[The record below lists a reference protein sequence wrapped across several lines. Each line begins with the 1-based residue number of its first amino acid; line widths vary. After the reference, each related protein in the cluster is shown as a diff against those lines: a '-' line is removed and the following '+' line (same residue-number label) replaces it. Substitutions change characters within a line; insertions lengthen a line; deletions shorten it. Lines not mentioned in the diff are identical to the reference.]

1 MNGNCL
7 AGDSCQFSHDPALL
21 INHLNVNDNT
31 ASQQNFQLQ
40 DQYDQFPALSTQ
52 AARGTTQQLS
62 ATANNFLPAAGTL
75 AVHRPRSGPGG
86 LGPGSRPQSRPNSR
100 HQNRPE
106 TPSSLAMDDPD
117 AFPSLGSLSAK
128 RGSKHHGHRSRH
140 GHGSGE
146 RETPPSSLADVVRM
160 SPSPAPGQRKL
171 ESGRKIRTY
180 GGSESTAAKKI
191 PEPQHIPWLETG
203 ERANQQYLKYRA
215 EAIKHGSIRNKFLQ
229 R

>member
-7 AGDSCQFSHDPALL
+7 AGDACQFSHDPSLL
-21 INHLNVNDNT
+21 MNHLSVGDSSAT
-31 ASQQNFQLQ
+31 QAFHLQ
-40 DQYDQFPALSTQ
+40 DQYDQFPTLNNQNARSALQAGLMAGNTFVPANQKGRST
-52 AARGTTQQLS
+52 L
-62 ATANNFLPAAGTL
+62 
-75 AVHRPRSGPGG
+75 G
-86 LGPGSRPQSRPNSR
+86 LGPVSRPHSRPNSR

-117 AFPSLGSLSAK
+117 AFPTLGSAK

-140 GHGSGE
+140 GHGSVE
-146 RETPPSSLADVVRM
+146 REQPSSLADVVRL
-160 SPSPAPGQRKL
+160 SPSPIPGQPRKL
-171 ESGRKIRTY
+171 DMSRRIRTY
-180 GGSESTAAKKI
+180 GGSESAAARKI

-203 ERANQQYLKYRA
+203 ARANQQYLKFRQ